1 MKQFFITN
9 WQEWVIVLLGF
20 LSVYLI
26 YIKAL
31 DEKKQKSISGELFAI
46 ELVERGT
53 TPILMCFIEPE
64 SSRIISAIDL
74 AKLNRTS
81 YAVNI
86 DGTKFIK
93 FYFINGS
100 SPTFHKFK
108 YKSDPEQ
115 TDTILQFSELDDG
128 SIVGELS
135 LNAQYSLNY
144 GRMLSEFLQ

>member
-1 MKQFFITN
+1 MEQFFITN

-26 YIKAL
+26 YLKAL
-31 DEKKQKSISGELFAI
+31 DEKKQKSISGELFAL

-53 TPILMCFIEPE
+53 TPILMCFVEPE
-64 SSRIISAIDL
+64 SCRIISAIDL

-108 YKSDPEQ
+108 YSFDSKQ
-115 TDTILQFSELDDG
+115 KDTILQFSKLDDQTT
-128 SIVGELS
+128 VGTLIMNLKDS
-135 LNAQYSLNY
+135 MNY
-144 GRMLSEFLQ
+144 KNDLDKFLH